1 LGPRIGDTW
10 SNATYLSDHIRRRPK
25 RAGEPEDGYHMVE
38 RPPAEHYKMTTLSE
52 CLPNARHFLDGVKA
66 LDSAWTARGT
76 YHETHIKVYETHME
90 RFITQLEACQQT
102 S

>member
-1 LGPRIGDTW
+1 
-10 SNATYLSDHIRRRPK
+10 
-25 RAGEPEDGYHMVE
+25 MVE